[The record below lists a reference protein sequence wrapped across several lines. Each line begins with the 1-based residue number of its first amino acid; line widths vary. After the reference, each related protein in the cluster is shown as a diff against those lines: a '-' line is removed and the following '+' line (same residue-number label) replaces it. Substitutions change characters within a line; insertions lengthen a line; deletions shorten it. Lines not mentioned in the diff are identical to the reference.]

1 MSSIQKNK
9 PLPKYLT
16 DRKFKMSAVFSF
28 EVKEAKK
35 HKVSSFWKGCFYVM
49 SGPMDMNFG
58 MFS

>member
-35 HKVSSFWKGCFYVM
+35 HKVSSF
-49 SGPMDMNFG
+49 
-58 MFS
+58 